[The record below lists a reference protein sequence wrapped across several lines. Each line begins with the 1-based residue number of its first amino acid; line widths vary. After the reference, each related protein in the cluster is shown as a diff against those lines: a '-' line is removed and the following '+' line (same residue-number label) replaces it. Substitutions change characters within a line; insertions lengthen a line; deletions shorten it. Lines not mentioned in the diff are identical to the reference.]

1 MSEQYFREGVGVT
14 LNSGQLAQATQLQ
27 DEYVYN
33 ICRQAGGFNVETA
46 ASPSCTGADWTTFT
60 VAGMNDIDQ
69 RCDAYLDWLD
79 AQRRDRTPVLAQI
92 AAMGAAT
99 AGIMGVAG
107 AGTEAIAIAA
117 TAFGL
122 AGQSYANWNSRL
134 LLDVDH
140 STVQALVYRRQQ
152 QYRQSIYNIAVPSR
166 ASAIYLLRGYLR
178 LCMPITIETD
188 INNTVTLAQSGV
200 PASVIEAPLVRP
212 VGVTNVV
219 TEVRKPLATP
229 HRLVNTSR
237 ATTLTPIEA
246 GLTGVKIEQIQRAL
260 CVASPSNDLGG
271 LDSSARIAMSE
282 FFEAGGFGP
291 SQTIKN
297 AKMLNKLQDA
307 ISKVGARNV
316 GGTCAK
322 AGFDG
327 PRAVGE
333 AVKKPLTM
341 QPAPTKLT
349 PLEAGLTGD
358 KIEQIQRALCV
369 ASPSN
374 DLGGLDSETR
384 KNMSEFFEAAGLE
397 PSQTIKDAKMINK
410 LEDAITKVGARSEG
424 GTCVKAGFD
433 SPRAVGEAVK
443 RGIE

>member
-1 MSEQYFREGVGVT
+1 MRWLQALAGCLGALATSACAPVSEQYFREGVGVT
-14 LNSGQLAQATQLQ
+14 LNSGQLPQTTQLQ
-27 DEYVYN
+27 DEYVYY
-33 ICRQAGGFNVETA
+33 ICRQAGGFKEETA
-46 ASPSCTGADWTTFT
+46 AGPSCTGADWTTFT

-99 AGIMGVAG
+99 SGIMGVAG
-107 AGTEAIAIAA
+107 AGTQAIAIVA

-166 ASAIYLLRGYLR
+166 ASAVYLLRGYLR

-229 HRLVNTSR
+229 HRFVNPTQGVT
-237 ATTLTPIEA
+237 ALTPFEA

-271 LDSSARIAMSE
+271 LRFPRSDSDVRI
-282 FFEAGGFGP
+282 
-291 SQTIKN
+291 
-297 AKMLNKLQDA
+297 L
-307 ISKVGARNV
+307 
-316 GGTCAK
+316 
-322 AGFDG
+322 
-327 PRAVGE
+327 
-333 AVKKPLTM
+333 
-341 QPAPTKLT
+341 
-349 PLEAGLTGD
+349 
-358 KIEQIQRALCV
+358 
-369 ASPSN
+369 
-374 DLGGLDSETR
+374 
-384 KNMSEFFEAAGLE
+384 
-397 PSQTIKDAKMINK
+397 
-410 LEDAITKVGARSEG
+410 
-424 GTCVKAGFD
+424 
-433 SPRAVGEAVK
+433 
-443 RGIE
+443 